1 LKTIIMKAVIVKAE
15 GGPENLAIEQVLD
28 PTPGPEEIV
37 IRTRGIGLNNADLLQ
52 RRGLYPPPAGASPLM
67 GLEVSGEV
75 IATGANAKRWKKG
88 DRVMALLAGGG
99 YAEQVAVHESL
110 AMPLPNGFDYVAA
123 AGIPEAFLT
132 AWLELVTLGEL
143 KAGETVLIHAGASGV
158 GTAAIQIVK
167 ALGAKAYITAGSDEK
182 IQRCLKLGADLGI
195 NYKTESFDARLLAET
210 EGTGVHM
217 ILDLVGASHWEK
229 NIRSLAI
236 GGRLLLVGLS
246 GGRKAE
252 LDMGPLLSKRIT
264 VIGSTLRSRPLQE
277 KVALVEDF
285 TRRAIPL
292 FTEGRLKPVID
303 KSFPF
308 EQVADAHRYIEKQ
321 TNFGKV
327 VLTH

>member
-1 LKTIIMKAVIVKAE
+1 MKAIIVKAE

-28 PTPGPEEIV
+28 PVPGAEDLL
-37 IRTRGIGLNNADLLQ
+37 IRTHGIGLNNADLLQ
-52 RRGLYPPPAGASPLM
+52 RRGLYPPPPGASPLM
-67 GLEVSGEV
+67 GLEVAGEV
-75 IATGANAKRWKKG
+75 IATGTKVKRWKTG

-110 AMPLPNGFDYVAA
+110 AMPLPDGFDYVAA

-132 AWLELVTLGEL
+132 AWLELVTLAGL

-167 ALGAKAYITAGSDEK
+167 ALGAKAFITAGSEEK
-182 IQRCLKLGADLGI
+182 IKRCLELGADLGM
-195 NYKTESFDARLLAET
+195 NYKTESFDARILAET
-210 EGTGVHM
+210 EGMGVNC

-236 GGRLLLVGLS
+236 GGKLLLVGLS
-246 GGRKAE
+246 GGRKSE
-252 LDMGPLLSKRIT
+252 LDLGPLLSKRIT
-264 VIGSTLRSRPLQE
+264 VIGSTLRARPPHE
-277 KVALVEDF
+277 KAALVDDF

-292 FTEGRLKPVID
+292 FTEGLLKPVID
-303 KSFPF
+303 KSFAF
-308 EQVADAHRYIEKQ
+308 DQVADAHRYIEKQ

-327 VLTH
+327 VLTL